1 MNLLGANIKYPYHE
15 LPMKS
20 TADRLGYWAL
30 MGILDL
36 IQEEMPNTP
45 PIPKGKS
52 GTRFTIDCGKP
63 PKDRK

>member
-1 MNLLGANIKYPYHE
+1 MNQLGANIQYPYHD

-30 MGILDL
+30 MSILEL
-36 IQEEMPNTP
+36 IQEEMPNTLP
-45 PIPKGKS
+45 PKGKS
-52 GTRFTIDCGKP
+52 GTSFTIDCGKP